1 MGIAPFRR
9 REAGGATMNRRI
21 SLLLVGAIFFARAD
35 QFTVEIP
42 AETKSQTKSQTTSVK
57 TDARRYTQVRDD
69 LCELFA
75 RVMERSV
82 CLTSELA
89 GLLVDNGDDRELV
102 RVSGLL
108 IKQLAGFECEICQ
121 VMRKIAEGVSGMSCK
136 RLKNLEK
143 KFLPIQSVLE
153 KKLEK
158 TGKNGQADR
167 VELKKNI
174 EKLSRE
180 LT

>member
-1 MGIAPFRR
+1 MSNYTDKYLVSVLLSILSVGSVC
-9 REAGGATMNRRI
+9 GGE
-21 SLLLVGAIFFARAD
+21 
-35 QFTVEIP
+35 FTVE
-42 AETKSQTKSQTTSVK
+42 TTSQTTSVK
-57 TDARRYTQVRDD
+57 TDTRRYTQVRDG

-82 CLTSELA
+82 GLTSELSD
-89 GLLVDNGDDRELV
+89 LLVDSSDDRELV
-102 RVSGLL
+102 QVTGLL
-108 IKQLAGFECEICQ
+108 IKRLTQLESEICQ
-121 VMRKIAEGVSGMSCK
+121 TMRKIAEGVSGVSCK
-136 RLKNLEK
+136 RLKNIEK
-143 KFLPIQSVLE
+143 KFLPIRSILE